1 MNILRSKIVTKVAS
15 KITAIDRKYVAL
27 HFLSLGDVYNN
38 GILYSFN
45 NNVCFS
51 VIPCYGWGEEDIALD
66 KRTGLK
72 YLYHNFLPKSFQG
85 S

>member
-38 GILYSFN
+38 GILYSFKN
-45 NNVCFS
+45 NALRCNS
-51 VIPCYGWGEEDIALD
+51 RLWMWKGETVRLTSDLD
-66 KRTGLK
+66 
-72 YLYHNFLPKSFQG
+72 
-85 S
+85 